1 MMWKQIIGALRLLI
15 VLTMITGVMYPLG
28 MTGLAQAI
36 FPNQANGSLVYVDNK
51 PVGSLLLGQNFAA
64 AKYFHGRPSSA
75 GADGYDAAS
84 SSGSNMGPTNKKLMD
99 AVKDN
104 LDKVRAENKLAQ
116 DAIVPSD
123 LVLASASGLDPD
135 ISPEAAYLQVER
147 IASER
152 GLPEGE
158 VRRLVASQ
166 EQGKTLGILGAPRV
180 NVLSLNR
187 VLDQLGSK

>member
-1 MMWKQIIGALRLLI
+1 MMWKQIMVALRLLI
-15 VLTMITGVMYPLG
+15 VLTIITGVMYPLA

-36 FPNQANGSLVYVDNK
+36 FPNQAKGSLIYVDNK
-51 PVGSLLLGQNFAA
+51 PVGSLLLGQNFAS

-75 GADGYDAAS
+75 GADGYDATS
-84 SSGSNMGPTNKKLMD
+84 SSGSNLGPTNKKLMD
-99 AVKDN
+99 TVKDN
-104 LDKVRAENKLAQ
+104 LDKVRTENKLAQ

-147 IASER
+147 VARER
-152 GLPEGE
+152 GLSEGE

-166 EQGKTLGILGAPRV
+166 EQTKTLGILGAPRV
-180 NVLSLNR
+180 NVLLLNWA
-187 VLDQLGSK
+187 LDQMASK

>member
-1 MMWKQIIGALRLLI
+1 MMWKQIMAALRLLI
-15 VLTMITGVMYPLG
+15 VLTIITGVMYPLA

-36 FPNQANGSLVYVDNK
+36 FPNQANGSLIYVDNK
-51 PVGSLLLGQNFAA
+51 PVGSLLLGQNFAS

-75 GADGYDAAS
+75 GADGYDATS
-84 SSGSNMGPTNKKLMD
+84 SSGSNLGPTNKKLMD
-99 AVKDN
+99 TVKDN
-104 LDKVRAENKLAQ
+104 LDKVRTENKLAQ

-147 IASER
+147 VARER
-152 GLPEGE
+152 GLSEGE

-166 EQGKTLGILGAPRV
+166 EQTKTLGILGAPRV
-180 NVLSLNR
+180 NVLLLNWA
-187 VLDQLGSK
+187 LDQMASK

>member
-15 VLTMITGVMYPLG
+15 VLTIITGVMYPLA

-104 LDKVRAENKLAQ
+104 LDKVRGENKLAQ

-187 VLDQLGSK
+187 ALDQLGSK

>member
-1 MMWKQIIGALRLLI
+1 
-15 VLTMITGVMYPLG
+15 
-28 MTGLAQAI
+28 
-36 FPNQANGSLVYVDNK
+36 
-51 PVGSLLLGQNFAA
+51 
-64 AKYFHGRPSSA
+64 
-75 GADGYDAAS
+75 
-84 SSGSNMGPTNKKLMD
+84 MGPTNKKLMD

-104 LDKVRAENKLAQ
+104 LDKVRAENKLSQ

-187 VLDQLGSK
+187 ALDQLGSK

>member
-1 MMWKQIIGALRLLI
+1 MMWKQIMAALRLLI
-15 VLTMITGVMYPLG
+15 VLTIITGVMYPLA

-36 FPNQANGSLVYVDNK
+36 FPNQANGSLIYVDNK
-51 PVGSLLLGQNFAA
+51 PVGSLLLGQNFAS

-84 SSGSNMGPTNKKLMD
+84 SSGSNLGPTNKKLMD
-99 AVKDN
+99 TVKDN
-104 LDKVRAENKLAQ
+104 LDKVRTENKLAQ

-147 IASER
+147 VARER
-152 GLPEGE
+152 GLSEGE

-166 EQGKTLGILGAPRV
+166 EQTKTLGILGAPRV
-180 NVLSLNR
+180 NVLLLNWA
-187 VLDQLGSK
+187 LDQMASK

>member
-1 MMWKQIIGALRLLI
+1 MWKQIIGALRLLI
-15 VLTMITGVMYPLG
+15 VLTIITGVMYPLA

-36 FPNQANGSLVYVDNK
+36 FPNQANGSLIYVDNK
-51 PVGSLLLGQNFAA
+51 PVGSLLLGQNFAS

-99 AVKDN
+99 TVKDN
-104 LDKVRAENKLAQ
+104 LDKVRTENKLAG

-147 IASER
+147 VASER
-152 GLPEGE
+152 GLSEGE
-158 VRRLVASQ
+158 VRRLVTSQ
-166 EQGKTLGILGAPRV
+166 EQTKTLGIIGAPRI

-187 VLDQLGSK
+187 ALDQMASK

>member
-1 MMWKQIIGALRLLI
+1 MWKQIIGALRLLI

-187 VLDQLGSK
+187 ALDQLGSK